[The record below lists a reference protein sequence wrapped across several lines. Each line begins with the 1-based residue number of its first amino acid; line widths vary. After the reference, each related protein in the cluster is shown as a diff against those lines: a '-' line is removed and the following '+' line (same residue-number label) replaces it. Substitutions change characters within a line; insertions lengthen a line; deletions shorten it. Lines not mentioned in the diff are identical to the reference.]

1 MVTVPGGGASPSPLW
16 RRWAA
21 LLFGVSLILVFM
33 FGIVPWVERLPS
45 VRPLVEFIEESGINV
60 QGLFYT
66 EVEETG
72 DAENYMRNTMRY
84 SPRKP

>member
-1 MVTVPGGGASPSPLW
+1 MDMVPGGPRERPALW

-21 LLFGVSLILVFM
+21 LLLGVMLILGFM
-33 FGIVPWVERLPS
+33 FGIVPWAERLPF

-66 EVEETG
+66 DVEETG
-72 DAENYMRNTMRY
+72 DAETYLRDSLRY
-84 SPRKP
+84 PPRKR

>member
-1 MVTVPGGGASPSPLW
+1 MVTVPGGGAVPPPLW

-21 LLFGVSLILVFM
+21 LLLGVSLILIFM
-33 FGIVPWVERLPS
+33 FGIVPWVERLPF

-72 DAENYMRNTMRY
+72 DAENYLRNSLRY
-84 SPRKP
+84 PPRKR